1 MYPASVRRAPTSAV
15 PRHLS
20 RLRVERATASDSG
33 PARRGSDGRLLL
45 RRQPAT
51 DLSVK
56 RGRADDR
63 SVDPPRRGVED
74 ERVRLRTTEPAVRA
88 DLLLEGR
95 DLAGGGVEHA
105 DDDEVAALG
114 HAIDPAEPRRRVR
127 AVARDR
133 VIAVDAA
140 LGEMADAG
148 LAEDDRPAR
157 GGADQYE
164 TDSLMSHQSVD
175 EARIGRV
182 DLLPAGAAGQVRE
195 RDVRE
200 VARSGDDDVR

>member
-1 MYPASVRRAPTSAV
+1 MYPASVRTAPTSAV
-15 PRHLS
+15 TRNLS
-20 RLRVERATASDSG
+20 RVRVERATASDPG
-33 PARRGSDGRLLL
+33 PARRGFDGRLL

-63 SVDPPRRGVED
+63 SIDPPRRGVKD
-74 ERVRLRTTEPAVRA
+74 ERVRLCTTEPAVRA

-114 HAIDPAEPRRRVR
+114 HGIDPTEPRRRIR

-164 TDSLMSHQSVD
+164 TDSLMSHESVD

-200 VARSGDDDVR
+200 VA